1 MYLRRLIELFVL
13 VAFVIFV
20 QPHRIN
26 CFGRDCLNMKRQY
39 SGHIGKSATKRI
51 RKCTD
56 SLDDINFDDLIG
68 EVNSMYSSPAV
79 PSSTNNHHD
88 IPPTD
93 NVQNH
98 DMIFVEDGDDLLDQL
113 DDDNNRYYRE
123 QRRMRESEKRV
134 YIDTVREYLK
144 SRFAVVPRAL
154 VLDIVAL
161 DPFPINQLFAGYM
174 DSFPVGTFALVYKI
188 ESKVVVTKYKCAK
201 MFQMQLGTQTDYE
214 FSISISNRVTFT
226 IDCANK
232 FNNKIVI
239 KTKHKMTTVF
249 YNLDVH
255 TTDFDIGRKYDE
267 KALSLQLFR

>member
-1 MYLRRLIELFVL
+1 MLA
-13 VAFVIFV
+13 AFVIFV
-20 QPHRIN
+20 QTHHIN
-26 CFGRDCLNMKRQY
+26 CFGRDCLNMKRRY
-39 SGHIGKSATKRI
+39 SGHIGKSATRRI
-51 RKCTD
+51 KQCKD
-56 SLDDINFDDLIG
+56 SLDDIGLDDINFDDLIS
-68 EVNSMYSSPAV
+68 EVNNMYSNPAV
-79 PSSTNNHHD
+79 QSSTNNHHD

-93 NVQNH
+93 TVQNH
-98 DMIFVEDGDDLLDQL
+98 DMIFVEDDDDLLDQL
-113 DDDNNRYYRE
+113 DDDNNKYYRE
-123 QRRMRESEKRV
+123 QRCMRESEKRV

-201 MFQMQLGTQTDYE
+201 MLQMQLGTQTDYE
-214 FSISISNRVTFT
+214 FSISVSNRMTFT

-239 KTKHKMTTVF
+239 KTKHNMTTVF

-255 TTDFDIGRKYDE
+255 TTDFDIGREYDD